1 MTLAVGIAALWLG
14 ILTSISPCP
23 LATNVATISFIGR
36 QLGSPAK
43 SLVAGAAYT
52 AGRMA
57 AYLLLAGVLVAGLLS
72 QPQLSVLLQ
81 RYLNKAVGPLLVLV
95 GMVLLDLVSLPSF
108 GMSTSERTRARL
120 ADAGVAGAGGLGFLF
135 ALSFC
140 PVSAALFFG
149 SMLPLALE
157 QQSHV
162 VVPGLYGIGTSLPVA
177 VFAVAVAV
185 SARAAGVFFD
195 RLSKVERTARRVTGV
210 VFIVAGVYLTLVH
223 VFGM

>member
-1 MTLAVGIAALWLG
+1 VTVAAGIAALWLG

-23 LATNVATISFIGR
+23 LATNVAAISFIGR
-36 QLGSPAK
+36 QLGSPGR
-43 SLVAGAAYT
+43 SLAAGAAYT
-52 AGRMA
+52 AGRMV
-57 AYLLLAGVLVAGLLS
+57 AYLLLAGVLVMGLLS

-81 RYLNKAVGPLLVLV
+81 KYLNKATGPLLIIM
-95 GMVLLDLVSLPSF
+95 GMVLLGLITLPSF
-108 GMSTSERTRARL
+108 GLPTGERAQKRL

-157 QQSHV
+157 HQSRIAI
-162 VVPGLYGIGTSLPVA
+162 PGLYGLGTSLPVA
-177 VFAVAVAV
+177 AFAIAVAL

-195 RLSKVERTARRVTGV
+195 KLTKVERVARQVTGA
-210 VFIVAGVYLTLVH
+210 VFIVAGIYLTLVH